1 MLTHPS
7 NTSRD
12 EDCTTALGSSFPR
25 LAILCMKK
33 FSLISHLNL
42 SWCNLRPLYTF
53 CDLCCPLLELI
64 VDQPMMSTVSHT
76 EVRMWYCPTDA
87 SAASAAPIS
96 SASLELKVETLKPS
110 SMEGGIYSIPINTAV
125 IYCSFLFKSI

>member
-12 EDCTTALGSSFPR
+12 EDCTTALGSSFQH

-76 EVRMWYCPTDA
+76 EVRMWYCLTDA

-96 SASLELKVETLKPS
+96 SASLVLKVETLKPS
-110 SMEGGIYSIPINTAV
+110 STEGGIYSIPINTAV